1 MILMIK
7 MVMIMRITVMTRMLI
22 AIMMMMMM
30 MMMTMMM
37 TRKRREPLHQSLAL
51 VSASLVC
58 NPRERRE
65 GRFD

>member
-7 MVMIMRITVMTRMLI
+7 MVMIMRITVMARMMI
-22 AIMMMMMM
+22 AM
-30 MMMTMMM
+30 MMM
-37 TRKRREPLHQSLAL
+37 TRKRREPLHQSLAPG
-51 VSASLVC
+51 SASLVC

>member
-7 MVMIMRITVMTRMLI
+7 MVMIMRIKVMTRMMI
-22 AIMMMMMM
+22 AIMMMM
-30 MMMTMMM
+30 MMM

-51 VSASLVC
+51 GSASLVC

>member
-1 MILMIK
+1 MKMILMIK
-7 MVMIMRITVMTRMLI
+7 MAMIMRITVMARMMI

-30 MMMTMMM
+30 MMM

-51 VSASLVC
+51 GSASLVC

>member
-1 MILMIK
+1 MMIK
-7 MVMIMRITVMTRMLI
+7 MVMIKRITVMRRMMI

-30 MMMTMMM
+30 MMM

-51 VSASLVC
+51 GSASLVC

>member
-1 MILMIK
+1 MILLIK
-7 MVMIMRITVMTRMLI
+7 MVMIMRIKVMARMMI
-22 AIMMMMMM
+22 AIMMMMM
-30 MMMTMMM
+30 MMM

-51 VSASLVC
+51 GSASLVC

>member
-7 MVMIMRITVMTRMLI
+7 MVMIMRITVMTRMMI
-22 AIMMMMMM
+22 AIM
-30 MMMTMMM
+30 MMM

-51 VSASLVC
+51 GSASLVC

>member
-7 MVMIMRITVMTRMLI
+7 MVMIMRTTVMARMMI

-30 MMMTMMM
+30 MMM
-37 TRKRREPLHQSLAL
+37 TRKRREPLHQSLAPG
-51 VSASLVC
+51 SASLVC

>member
-7 MVMIMRITVMTRMLI
+7 MVMIMRITVMTRMMI
-22 AIMMMMMM
+22 AIMMMMM
-30 MMMTMMM
+30 MMM

-51 VSASLVC
+51 GSASLVC
-58 NPRERRE
+58 NPKERRE

>member
-7 MVMIMRITVMTRMLI
+7 MVMIMRITVMARMMI
-22 AIMMMMMM
+22 AIMMMMM
-30 MMMTMMM
+30 MMM

-51 VSASLVC
+51 GSASLVC